1 MGVIEI
7 LRSFRLVLEGR
18 TGKEIPK
25 PSRLEFLEKFLENNF
40 TLSEAE
46 DNISGPL
53 DRGGIADLLLLKTLL
68 VVPQKSQELSFWEVM
83 DSYVLV
89 TYGSLAVSRTLLHRL
104 LACLKFTLD

>member
-1 MGVIEI
+1 MP
-7 LRSFRLVLEGR
+7 EGR

-40 TLSEAE
+40 ALSEAE

-68 VVPQKSQELSFWEVM
+68 VIPQKSQELSFSEVM

-89 TYGSLAVSRTLLHRL
+89 TYGSLAVSRTLLQRL

>member
-1 MGVIEI
+1 M
-7 LRSFRLVLEGR
+7 LEGR

-25 PSRLEFLEKFLENNF
+25 QSRLEFLEKFLENNF
-40 TLSEAE
+40 ALSEAE

-68 VVPQKSQELSFWEVM
+68 VIPQKSQELSFWELM

>member
-1 MGVIEI
+1 M
-7 LRSFRLVLEGR
+7 LEGR

-68 VVPQKSQELSFWEVM
+68 VIPQKSQELSFWEVM